1 MRPIPASPPFLR
13 WARFL
18 LVALA
23 CSGSPAAPAL
33 ASSPVRGNPDPA
45 ILGRCLERLARA
57 AAVEVVTPGS
67 KRLDT
72 TGFRQI
78 PHLFAMTTAPP
89 PYWRDSLIVLLDSP
103 GALRAGADSPA
114 IRDDR
119 QVWEVR
125 VFASPESTELVVDL
139 SAGTISI
146 RSSGLRPIHTGC
158 AAITD
163 RLRALFQ
170 SLPKSA
176 WGERA
181 LATWGPPVVQVPQV
195 SAMDSESR
203 SLPSRPDP
211 PDTIWYRADIGAD
224 GRIESVFSRTFGL
237 VDDAE
242 ERRARGWTF
251 RPALLNGHPI
261 RSRIDLGL
269 PVARG
274 RRPAG
279 VDSTVWTLATAR
291 TGGPPVL
298 IETDSLTLERLRIGG
313 APWDS
318 VRLRVLVGIEGWVK
332 DVQIIHSVPGSDR
345 LAMDATR
352 KSRYRPSIY
361 HGGRTAAWVE
371 VAVPVSRSRR
381 QIWSPPATV
390 PGAPST
396 GSR

>member
-1 MRPIPASPPFLR
+1 VI
-13 WARFL
+13 
-18 LVALA
+18 
-23 CSGSPAAPAL
+23 
-33 ASSPVRGNPDPA
+33 
-45 ILGRCLERLARA
+45 
-57 AAVEVVTPGS
+57 PGS

-78 PHLFAMTTAPP
+78 PHLFATTTEPP
-89 PYWRDSLIVLLDSP
+89 PAWRDSLAVLIGSP
-103 GALRAGADSPA
+103 GALRAGVGSPT
-114 IRDDR
+114 DER

-125 VFASPESTELVVDL
+125 VFAPPESTELVVDL
-139 SAGTISI
+139 SQGTISM

-158 AAITD
+158 APIAG

-170 SLPKSA
+170 SLPKST

-181 LATWGPPVVQVPQV
+181 LATWGPPVVQTPRV

-203 SLPSRPDP
+203 ALPSRPDP
-211 PDTIWYRADIGAD
+211 PDTIWYRADIGTD

-242 ERRARGWTF
+242 ERRARAWIF

-269 PVARG
+269 PVASG

-279 VDSTVWTLATAR
+279 VDSMVWTLATAR
-291 TGGPPVL
+291 TGAPPVL
-298 IETDSLTLERLRIGG
+298 VETDSLTLERLRIGG
-313 APWDS
+313 APFDS
-318 VRLRVLVGIEGWVK
+318 VRLHVLVGIEGWVK
-332 DVQIIHSVPGSDR
+332 DVQVIQSVPGSDR

-361 HGGRTAAWVE
+361 HGGRIAAWVD

-381 QIWSPPATV
+381 QIWSPPPT
-390 PGAPST
+390 APK
-396 GSR
+396 